1 MNPYRMARPP
11 RRWKPKLSPWVVR
24 LTKRLRKWQGLK
36 TCQLE
41 GVEIQNAEI
50 VKEQIRQGN
59 GVLIT
64 PNHSSHA
71 DPFSMNAAAD
81 ATGFPMYFM
90 ATWHVFESQGKIG
103 QWLLQKHGAFSIDRE
118 GTDMEA
124 MKTAQNILQEKKY
137 PLVIFPEGEVYHT
150 NDHVTPFR
158 EGAAALAYLSARRAD
173 RKIVCIPTA
182 LKYWY
187 TSDPMPELLDLLVEL
202 ESSIH
207 WRPTPEKPMVE
218 RIYRI
223 GSALMALKEL
233 EHLDSVQEG
242 TLPERTERL
251 ADHILSVNEEQLEI
265 DAGDKMLPERVKQL
279 RNEVITQLESIEPSD
294 ENKRAELDHYLD
306 DVFLAVQLFSY
317 PGSYVSDNPTV
328 ERIAE
333 TLDKLEEEVLNK
345 YSASIRATRKSL
357 VRFGDPIEVIS
368 EKRRNYASEL
378 TDQLRN
384 TVQSMI
390 DDINANY
397 SED

>member
-1 MNPYRMARPP
+1 
-11 RRWKPKLSPWVVR
+11 
-24 LTKRLRKWQGLK
+24 
-36 TCQLE
+36 
-41 GVEIQNAEI
+41 
-50 VKEQIRQGN
+50 
-59 GVLIT
+59 
-64 PNHSSHA
+64 
-71 DPFSMNAAAD
+71 
-81 ATGFPMYFM
+81 
-90 ATWHVFESQGKIG
+90 
-103 QWLLQKHGAFSIDRE
+103 
-118 GTDMEA
+118 
-124 MKTAQNILQEKKY
+124 
-137 PLVIFPEGEVYHT
+137 
-150 NDHVTPFR
+150 
-158 EGAAALAYLSARRAD
+158 
-173 RKIVCIPTA
+173 
-182 LKYWY
+182 
-187 TSDPMPELLDLLVEL
+187 
-202 ESSIH
+202 
-207 WRPTPEKPMVE
+207 
-218 RIYRI
+218 
-223 GSALMALKEL
+223 MALKEL

-279 RNEVITQLESIEPSD
+279 RNEVITQLESLEPSD
-294 ENKRAELDHYLD
+294 KNKRAELDHYLD

-317 PGSYVSDNPTV
+317 PGNYVSDNPTV

-333 TLDKLEEEVLNK
+333 TLDKLEEDVLNK